1 MFNARNQVRW
11 FEEEWRR
18 NNEHEVERIGHPVS
32 EPVVANVSEPVVASV
47 SEPVVASVSE
57 PVVANEEKVAENLA
71 KHVAN
76 LKKYFAGTAEST
88 TMPIPVHRQKATR

>member
-32 EPVVANVSEPVVASV
+32 EPVVANV